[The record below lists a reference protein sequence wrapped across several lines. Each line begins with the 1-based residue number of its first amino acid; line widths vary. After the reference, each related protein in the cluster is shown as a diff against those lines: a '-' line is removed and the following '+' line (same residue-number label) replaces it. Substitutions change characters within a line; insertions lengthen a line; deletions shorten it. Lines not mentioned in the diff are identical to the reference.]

1 MNTRILRA
9 VLARNSNVVKYDRRE
24 KFFRITCIILIA
36 ITVGMTVG
44 VWENNYDIIPI
55 FRIVMI
61 SLILINVFLILVNA
75 TLWQKNNKIMM
86 TVEFKEKSVIELNR
100 KMKEFDSYLWK
111 KQKKHRIIVSSVLVF
126 GSIMLLICMLFAE
139 DSMMWRCI
147 GLFGAVI
154 AMLFGIIFILTWKK
168 ENSGEMQVFMTENFQ
183 LIENAL
189 DELQITNEEYNR
201 IVLS

>member
-9 VLARNSNVVKYDRRE
+9 VLARNSNVVKYDRHE
-24 KFFRITCIILIA
+24 EFFRITFIILIA

-61 SLILINVFLILVNA
+61 SLMVINMLIILVNA
-75 TLWQKNNKIMM
+75 ILGWKNYKIMM
-86 TVEFKEKSVIELNR
+86 TLEFKEKSVNELNG
-100 KMKEFDSYLWK
+100 KLKEFDSYLWM

-154 AMLFGIIFILTWKK
+154 AMFFEIIFIITWKK

>member
-139 DSMMWRCI
+139 NSMKI
-147 GLFGAVI
+147 GRASCRERV
-154 AMLFGIIFILTWKK
+154 
-168 ENSGEMQVFMTENFQ
+168 
-183 LIENAL
+183 
-189 DELQITNEEYNR
+189 
-201 IVLS
+201 